1 MSLSQQEKLA
11 LMMTSAG
18 SQRNLASLLGVTHQ
32 TLGRW
37 LKSDYVDPAGRLIV
51 ERDASGRRA
60 GVKEIPRE
68 ASAAINAAFSFH
80 KQVTREQAKID
91 RVPYDPNFPIFYER
105 PKSRI
110 DGKPSLRFVAKQ
122 TQFIHPQL
130 RRDVITSVAAT
141 GKVFAFSVRSMLD
154 LYLYLNKLL
163 ARASAFTDNDED
175 VPQALQQ
182 QIIKFDAE
190 LRKGGAKRLDKEFS
204 NQEDT
209 YVSGSGKSFPTLRAA
224 FNLRVQNKDKKA
236 NEALVST
243 KMGDLTNMN
252 RLPAVINT
260 IEKKLQERHSPNA
273 LPNGFA
279 NQFVFQLKENQNVN
293 KPPAKRKPT
302 KRKK

>member
-37 LKSDYVDPAGRLIV
+37 LKSDYIDPAGRLIV

-110 DGKPSLRFVAKQ
+110 DGKPSLRFIAKQ

-130 RRDVITSVAAT
+130 RRDVITSVALTNRVA
-141 GKVFAFSVRSMLD
+141 
-154 LYLYLNKLL
+154 
-163 ARASAFTDNDED
+163 AFTIRSDINLYTYTKAKSATPTSLDNAFTM
-175 VPQALQQ
+175 Q
-182 QIIKFDAE
+182 
-190 LRKGGAKRLDKEFS
+190 G
-204 NQEDT
+204 DT
-209 YVSGSGKSFPTLRAA
+209 DQKNRPTLRASY
-224 FNLRVQNKDKKA
+224 LKRVDDKIKNPQFA
-236 NEALVST
+236 PVST
-243 KMGDLTNMN
+243 LMGDLRTK
-252 RLPAVINT
+252 RIINKS
-260 IEKKLQERHSPNA
+260 INEVESKLRERHSPNA

-279 NQFVFQLKENQNVN
+279 NQFVFQLKENQNAN
-293 KPPAKRKPT
+293 KPPAKRKPA

>member
-141 GKVFAFSVRSMLD
+141 GKVYAFSIRSLLD
-154 LYLYLNKLL
+154 LYTYLNRLL
-163 ARASAFTDNDED
+163 ERANTLENKGEEL
-175 VPQALQQ
+175 PQGLEK
-182 QIIKFDAE
+182 QIIKLDAE
-190 LRKGGAKRLDKEFS
+190 LRQGGLKRLDKEFS
-204 NQEDT
+204 NQNET
-209 YVSGSGKSFPTLRAA
+209 YDSSSGKSFPTLRAA
-224 FNLRVQNKDKKA
+224 FALRVKNKDKKA
-236 NEALVST
+236 NEASIST
-243 KMGDLTNMN
+243 KMGSLTNM
-252 RLPAVINT
+252 RELPAVINT

-279 NQFVFQLKENQNVN
+279 NEFVFQLKENQNA
-293 KPPAKRKPT
+293 KPPAKRKPA